1 MFNPIMVKI
10 IELYGGQTPEYMT
23 SNAAGC
29 DVKSVDSLFLQP
41 GETRV
46 VRTGIA
52 IEIPSGYE
60 CQVRSRSGMAAR
72 NSVVVLNSP
81 GTIDADYRG
90 ELKVILHN
98 HGHEAFEIKSGDR
111 IAQLVF
117 AQVEQVLFTAVDS
130 LGDTDRGIGGL
141 GSTGK

>member
-1 MFNPIMVKI
+1 M
-10 IELYGGQTPEYMT
+10 ELDGGQSPEYMT

-52 IEIPSGYE
+52 LEMPSGYE
-60 CQVRSRSGMAAR
+60 CQVRSRSGLAAR
-72 NSVVVLNSP
+72 HSVVVLNSP

-90 ELKVILHN
+90 EVKVILHN
-98 HGHEAFEIKSGDR
+98 HGHETFEIKSGDR

-117 AQVEQVLFTAVDS
+117 AQVERVLFTAVNS
-130 LGDTDRGIGGL
+130 LEETDRGVGGL

>member
-1 MFNPIMVKI
+1 MFNPIMIKI
-10 IELYGGQTPEYMT
+10 MELDGGQAPEYMT

-52 IEIPSGYE
+52 LEIPTGYE
-60 CQVRSRSGMAAR
+60 CQVRSRSGLAAR
-72 NSVVVLNSP
+72 HSVAVLNSP

-90 ELKVILHN
+90 EVKVILHN
-98 HGHEAFEIKSGDR
+98 HGHETFEIKSGDR

-117 AQVEQVLFTAVDS
+117 AQVERVLFTAVDS
-130 LGDTDRGIGGL
+130 LGETDRGVGGL